1 MASFQRLI
9 FRRATKEDLAQIVA
23 LLFEDDL
30 GKNRENLQNLEIYEA
45 AFLEISAD
53 KNNFL
58 AVIELENEVIGTCHL
73 TLIPSL
79 TMQGSKRMNI
89 EPVRVK
95 SSFRNQKI
103 GQWMI
108 DRATQFAQENQVKII
123 QLTTNKERQ
132 NARRFYE
139 NLGFVASHEGM
150 KLSIK

>member
-1 MASFQRLI
+1 MTNFDKLG
-9 FRRATKEDLAQIVA
+9 FRRATKADLVQIITLLSED
-23 LLFEDDL
+23 EL
-30 GKNRENLQNLEIYEA
+30 GKTREDSQNLENYA
-45 AFLEISAD
+45 VAFSEISAD

-58 AVIELENEVIGTCHL
+58 AVVELENEVIGTCHL
-73 TLIPSL
+73 TLMPSL

-89 EPVRVK
+89 EAVRVK
-95 SSFRNQKI
+95 GSFRNQKI

-108 DRATQFAQENQVKII
+108 DRTVQFAKENQVKII

-150 KLSIK
+150 KLNVK

>member
-1 MASFQRLI
+1 MANFQKLI
-9 FRRATKEDLAQIVA
+9 FRRATQEDLAQIVA
-23 LLFEDDL
+23 LLFEDEL
-30 GKNRENLQNLEIYEA
+30 GKTRENLQNFEIYEA

-58 AVIELENEVIGTCHL
+58 AVVELENEVIGTCHL
-73 TLIPSL
+73 TLMPSL

-89 EPVRVK
+89 EAVRVK
-95 SSFRNQKI
+95 GSFRNQKI

-108 DRATQFAQENQVKII
+108 NRATQFAQENQVKII

-139 NLGFVASHEGM
+139 NLGFVASHDGM
-150 KLSIK
+150 KLSVN